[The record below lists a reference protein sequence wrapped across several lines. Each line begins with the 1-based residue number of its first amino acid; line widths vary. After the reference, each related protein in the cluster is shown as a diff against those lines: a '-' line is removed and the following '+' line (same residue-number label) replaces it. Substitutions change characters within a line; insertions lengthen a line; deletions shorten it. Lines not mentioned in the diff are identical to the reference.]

1 MAAFIVGGGFGM
13 DFRMPS
19 LPFMNSHPS
28 MKALE

>member
-19 LPFMNSHPS
+19 LLFMNSHPS